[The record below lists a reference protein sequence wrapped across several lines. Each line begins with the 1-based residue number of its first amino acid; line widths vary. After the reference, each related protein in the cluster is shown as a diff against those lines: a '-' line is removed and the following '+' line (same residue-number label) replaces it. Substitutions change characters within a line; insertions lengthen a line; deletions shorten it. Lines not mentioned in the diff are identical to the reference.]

1 MDKNQNKK
9 NDKKILIS
17 SIILGVILVIMVGIS
32 MYFVSK
38 NQNQDDKTLAYTDL
52 IKEISYGNVEKI
64 EMSVG
69 STSVKVKMKN
79 VDEEK
84 KSIVPNT
91 EAFIELVQQKVAEG
105 NEIELIQKPKSTL
118 VVLSTALLSLL
129 PTIVM
134 VALFVMIFKMQGLGE
149 KGQVYDD
156 TERKTKIKFKDIAG
170 LDEEKEELIEIVDF
184 LKKPEKFSKMGAKIP
199 KGVLLYGKPG
209 TGKTLIAKAIAGEAD
224 VPFISMSG
232 SEFIEMFAGLGAS
245 RVRKLF
251 ERARKLSPC
260 IVFIDEID
268 AIGARRTSN
277 SGAETENNQ
286 TLNQLLVEMDGFSSE
301 ETIIVLAATNRPEM
315 LDKALLRPGRFD
327 RQITIPV
334 PDLKGR
340 LEILKI
346 HAEDKKLSDDVNL
359 ESIAEDTAGFTGAEL
374 ANILNEAAIIATI
387 NKHDEIEN
395 SDIEEAV
402 KKVTVGLE
410 KKTRVYSE
418 KDKKLTAYH
427 EAGHAVVSRY
437 LPTQTDVKEV
447 SIIPRGVAGGYTMYK
462 SDEDKYYIS
471 KTEMKEKLIA
481 LLGGRAAE
489 KLVLDDISTGAS
501 NDIEVATRIAR
512 EMVTKYGMSD
522 NLGPI
527 DFQGKE
533 QNDMFVFGE
542 NIGDKIGAE
551 VKSLIDEAYNNAQK
565 LLIEHRDKL
574 DAIAQTL
581 LAQEKI
587 NEQEFK
593 EIFGE

>member
-1 MDKNQNKK
+1 MENNKNKPKKEKLILSLSILAVLILILVGMMIFYITKNQN
-9 NDKKILIS
+9 S
-17 SIILGVILVIMVGIS
+17 
-32 MYFVSK
+32 
-38 NQNQDDKTLAYTDL
+38 DDKTLAYTDL
-52 IKEISYGNVEKI
+52 IKEMSYGNIEKI
-64 EMSVG
+64 EMTVG
-69 STSVKVKMKN
+69 STSVKVKIKN
-79 VDEEK
+79 NDTEK
-84 KSIVPNT
+84 KAIVPNT
-91 EAFIELVQQKVAEG
+91 QAFIELVQQKVAEG
-105 NEIELIQKPKSTL
+105 NEIELVQKPKSILTQIPTTL
-118 VVLSTALLSLL
+118 FSLL
-129 PTIVM
+129 PTIIM
-134 VALFVMIFKMQGLGE
+134 VALFIMIFKMQGLGE
-149 KGQVYDD
+149 KGQVYEE
-156 TERKTKIKFKDIAG
+156 TERKTKIKFKDVAG
-170 LDEEKEELIEIVDF
+170 LDEEKEELVEIVDF
-184 LKKPEKFSKMGAKIP
+184 LKRPEKFTKMGAKIP

-209 TGKTLIAKAIAGEAD
+209 TGKTLIAKAIAGEAN

-251 ERARKLSPC
+251 EKARKLSPC

-346 HAEDKKLSDDVNL
+346 HSEDKRLSDNVNL

-387 NKHDEIEN
+387 NKHEEIEK

-427 EAGHAVVSRY
+427 EAGHAVVSKY
-437 LPTQTDVKEV
+437 LPTQMDVKEV

-462 SDEDKYYIS
+462 SDEDKYYMS
-471 KTEMKEKLIA
+471 RTEMQEKLIA

-501 NDIEVATRIAR
+501 NDIEVATKIAR

-527 DFQGKE
+527 DFQGRE
-533 QNDMFVFGE
+533 QNDYMIFGE
-542 NIGDKIGAE
+542 NIGDKIGQE
-551 VKSLIDEAYNNAQK
+551 VKNLIDIAYNDAQK

-574 DAIAQTL
+574 DIIAQTL
-581 LAQEKI
+581 LKQEKI
-587 NEQEFK
+587 NEEEFK
-593 EIFGE
+593 KIFE